1 VSKKPFL
8 LVNKEETVNE
18 FITKIYE
25 SIFIFY
31 QNNKNHENYN
41 YILNLHYYQ
50 IVADLNKYLK
60 VENFSEEHEILINYL
75 KNSISDNNLTKE
87 ILGDSL
93 PSFEQLKKFKEMGDL
108 IK

>member
-1 VSKKPFL
+1 VTKKPFI
-8 LVNKEETVNE
+8 LVNKEEVINE

-31 QNNKNHENYN
+31 QNNKNHENYKF
-41 YILNLHYYQ
+41 ILSLNYYQ
-50 IVADLNKYLK
+50 IIRDLEKYLY
-60 VENFSEEHEILINYL
+60 VRNFSEEHEILINYL
-75 KNSISDNNLTKE
+75 STSDNNLTKE